1 MNRHQRWLAVVPVVS
16 LVLGSALAS
25 ARERGPS
32 GMYPTGTLIL
42 RNAQGPRL
50 AVSHE
55 ISEVPKQHTPAALV
69 AADVNK
75 ELLIVAVQKV
85 PSSELRA
92 MVTSGFA
99 RRGVSAAEGTQ
110 LTQACDRADLAPG
123 TRAMLRYDAAT
134 KTTTFAVNGVGKRT
148 LTGAAAM
155 RAVWSSFLEGTDG
168 EKMATRF

>member
-1 MNRHQRWLAVVPVVS
+1 MNRRRWLAVVPVVS

-55 ISEVPKQHTPAALV
+55 ISEVPKQHTPAA
-69 AADVNK
+69 
-75 ELLIVAVQKV
+75 
-85 PSSELRA
+85 

-99 RRGVSAAEGTQ
+99 RRGVSATEGTQ